1 MRIDRPGAGL
11 ADRWCFSADRGALE
25 QVSALWLSASLT
37 LSATETEQLLSA
49 LPRLRWVYSQRTG
62 TDHLPL
68 DCYQR
73 RGIPV
78 ANTGDLTSGW
88 VAQMNLACILSHAKR
103 IPQHIHQQQR
113 RQSGA
118 IYCDDF
124 SDQTVV
130 IIGTGHIGSATA
142 RLCQAVGMSVI
153 GLSRNP
159 QRPPPAGFDQVL
171 DLDSQAHE
179 GLAAADHLVLALP
192 LCAATR
198 ALIGRQ
204 QLALLK
210 PSASIVNLAR
220 PQIVDE
226 NALLD
231 ALRDGALGAAYVSG
245 LEDVSRLRRHR
256 AAQQHN
262 LIVTHY
268 SDAHLRKKNRLAF
281 AQFLGLL
288 ERWQAPAEADAG

>member
-1 MRIDRPGAGL
+1 MIGMSHNKF
-11 ADRWCFSADRGALE
+11 FSGNHKSCKRG
-25 QVSALWLSASLT
+25 
-37 LSATETEQLLSA
+37 
-49 LPRLRWVYSQRTG
+49 
-62 TDHLPL
+62 
-68 DCYQR
+68 
-73 RGIPV
+73 
-78 ANTGDLTSGW
+78 
-88 VAQMNLACILSHAKR
+88 
-103 IPQHIHQQQR
+103 
-113 RQSGA
+113 
-118 IYCDDF
+118 F
-124 SDQTVV
+124 
-130 IIGTGHIGSATA
+130 HIGSATA

-210 PSASIVNLAR
+210 PGASIVNLAR

-256 AAQQHN
+256 AARQHN

-281 AQFLGLL
+281 AQF
-288 ERWQAPAEADAG
+288 R